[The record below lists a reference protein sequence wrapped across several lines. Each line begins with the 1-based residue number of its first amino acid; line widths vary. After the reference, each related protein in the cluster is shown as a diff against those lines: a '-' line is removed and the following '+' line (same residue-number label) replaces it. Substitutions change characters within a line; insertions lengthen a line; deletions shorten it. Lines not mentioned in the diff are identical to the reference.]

1 MTPTLLLLSILFGL
15 SGAQPKKPPPRYP
28 WNIWRDYGL
37 LVDGRD
43 HGHYKTLDIDTLQ
56 WMAENLNFATDS
68 SWCYDHDSANC
79 DVYGRLYR
87 GRDAETL
94 CPNGWR
100 LPTAD
105 DWRFLLHTAGDGHAL
120 TRLTTS
126 SGWSASPVSGVG
138 RILAKYIKPI
148 PSPTLKLRTKKFVP
162 PPPTI
167 DPDPDSDD
175 RLGFRILPAGLHV
188 VPQVHHYVPTS
199 GDGEANSLE
208 SADLKAHPTVG
219 LEFGLRGYAAYFWS
233 SGVIDTVLA
242 ADADGQ
248 PGIEFHD
255 VGSMDQ
261 FGFEVRCVKPN
272 RIPVVPAQPSQGASR
287 RGW

>member
-1 MTPTLLLLSILFGL
+1 MMPILFLLAIVLG
-15 SGAQPKKPPPRYP
+15 SAGAQPKKPPPRYP

-68 SWCYDHDSANC
+68 SWCYDNDSANC
-79 DVYGRLYR
+79 AVYGRHYR
-87 GRDAETL
+87 GVDAATV
-94 CPNGWR
+94 CPKGWR

-120 TRLTTS
+120 TRLTST
-126 SGWSASPVSGVG
+126 SGWSTSPTSRIG
-138 RILAKYIKPI
+138 RLLAKYVKPI
-148 PSPTLKLRTKKFVP
+148 PSPTLRLRAKKVP
-162 PPPTI
+162 PPPPVV

-175 RLGFRILPAGLHV
+175 RLGFRILPSGLRV
-188 VPQVHHYVPTS
+188 QPMVHHYTPTA
-199 GDGEANSLE
+199 GEGEASSVE
-208 SADLKAHPTVG
+208 SADMKAHPTVG

-233 SGVIDTVLA
+233 ATTLDTVLA

-248 PGIEFHD
+248 PGIEIHD
-255 VGSMDQ
+255 VNTMEQ
-261 FGFEVRCVKPN
+261 FGFSVRCVKPN
-272 RIPVVPAQPSQGASR
+272 RIPVVPAQPSQGTPR